1 MKLSLDGF
9 FGCHDYIKHAT
20 RGTLSIQSL
29 YLMLWSNVSAFSV
42 ALLTQKGVEQ
52 KLSGKIISE
61 EEHFRQYCATQM
73 FTMWKLLK
81 DGLNISE
88 EERLLFV
95 RGCLGNLLEVCY
107 WYYLV
112 VDIIM

>member
-1 MKLSLDGF
+1 MELSLDGF
-9 FGCHDYIKHAT
+9 FGRHDYIKHAT

-29 YLMLWSNVSAFSV
+29 YLMLWSTFCGFSV
-42 ALLTQKGVEQ
+42 ALLTQKDVEQ

-61 EEHFRQYCATQM
+61 EVPLRQYCATQM
-73 FTMWKLLK
+73 FKMWKLLK

-95 RGCLGNLLEVCY
+95 RGCLSNLLEVCC
-107 WYYLV
+107 
-112 VDIIM
+112 